1 MTDRDG
7 VKHHSTLPV
16 GKMRDEIWL
25 QQQDYANHILPPYF
39 AELVKKT
46 KTPFIQSIT
55 DVLSPKALFFDNK
68 LLLLGDALAGFRPH
82 TAASTSQAAF
92 HALHLAEVMREEKSW
107 AEYERDVL
115 RFAKSVS
122 AQGIAM
128 GNQSQFGHW

>member
-1 MTDRDG
+1 MTDRHG
-7 VKHHSTLPV
+7 VKHHYTLPV
-16 GKMRDEIWL
+16 GKVREETWL
-25 QQQDYANHILPPYF
+25 QQQEYAKQVLPPQF
-39 AELVKKT
+39 AELVLKT

-55 DVLSPKALFFDNK
+55 DALSPRALFFDNK

-92 HALHLAEVMREEKSW
+92 HALNLAKVMKGEKHW
-107 AEYERDVL
+107 ADYEREVL

>member
-1 MTDRDG
+1 
-7 VKHHSTLPV
+7 
-16 GKMRDEIWL
+16 MREETWL
-25 QQQDYANHILPPYF
+25 QQQELAKQVLPPQF
-39 AELVKKT
+39 AELVSKT
-46 KTPFIQSIT
+46 NTPFVQSIT
-55 DVLSPKALFFDNK
+55 DVLSPKALFFNNK

-92 HALHLAEVMREEKSW
+92 HALQLAKVMREEMQW
-107 AEYERDVL
+107 AEYERDIL